1 MATDLDAPLTASSVD
16 CDMLI
21 IDGGPAGSTAAAL
34 LARRV
39 HRVTLLEKARHLRFH
54 IGESLL
60 PANLPLLENLGVAEK
75 IKAIG
80 MEKWEAQFISPWH
93 DHVQPFQF
101 ADALNK
107 HMPMSYQ
114 VRRSEF
120 DEILL
125 RKGARVMEGCQ
136 ALHVDFSP
144 GGVTV
149 QTRHENGAAQTV
161 HARYLIDAS
170 GRDTFLANRLKMK
183 RSNPAHNS
191 AAIYAHFR
199 GATSGVGKS
208 ASDFSIFWFDCGWF
222 WFIPLADG
230 VTSVGAV
237 VSPHYLKTRK
247 GRPLAQFLEETVALC
262 PHLKERLKD
271 AQLAFPAEATGNH
284 SYVSDRTQMG
294 NHQLLGDAYTFIDP
308 VFSSGVMLAMQSAFA
323 GAEVVDACL
332 REPQRA
338 AQALRRFDRLM
349 RHVPRIYS
357 WFICRVTNSVL
368 RVIIMAPRN
377 IFRVKETVLS
387 VLAGDLFGRT
397 RTDMR
402 LLISKAFYY
411 IGSALSP
418 LRTLKAA
425 RMRSFNIRNVGSID
439 EPGAAS
445 H

>member
-1 MATDLDAPLTASSVD
+1 MVCGSA
-16 CDMLI
+16 C
-21 IDGGPAGSTAAAL
+21 AGVRKPIET
-34 LARRV
+34 
-39 HRVTLLEKARHLRFH
+39 VTL
-54 IGESLL
+54 ES
-60 PANLPLLENLGVAEK
+60 PLLSLRAP
-75 IKAIG
+75 
-80 MEKWEAQFISPWH
+80 FTLRISSL
-93 DHVQPFQF
+93 
-101 ADALNK
+101 AL
-107 HMPMSYQ
+107 
-114 VRRSEF
+114 RT
-120 DEILL
+120 
-125 RKGARVMEGCQ
+125 
-136 ALHVDFSP
+136 SP
-144 GGVTV
+144 AWT
-149 QTRHENGAAQTV
+149 
-161 HARYLIDAS
+161 L
-170 GRDTFLANRLKMK
+170 
-183 RSNPAHNS
+183 
-191 AAIYAHFR
+191 
-199 GATSGVGKS
+199 
-208 ASDFSIFWFDCGWF
+208 
-222 WFIPLADG
+222 
-230 VTSVGAV
+230 
-237 VSPHYLKTRK
+237 
-247 GRPLAQFLEETVALC
+247 
-262 PHLKERLKD
+262 
-271 AQLAFPAEATGNH
+271 
-284 SYVSDRTQMG
+284 
-294 NHQLLGDAYTFIDP
+294 
-308 VFSSGVMLAMQSAFA
+308 SGVMLAMQSAFA